1 MKRLNRSL
9 RELERERMAFIHD
22 EAYFS
27 EKSICE
33 RARIYGF
40 SDPLPVELFLWNCEI
55 AAQLQNES
63 EKFVLKG
70 GAAAQLHLPVEMQR
84 GSVDVD
90 VVCPFTK
97 QEIAEVLL
105 RIHERIPTVEFEK
118 YKPKR
123 SKKEISM
130 LTYLARMPAVLPSD
144 GGRPREIKIDFLLE
158 DLTLPT
164 QIVTN
169 VETFAVKVKRLRC
182 YSITSLIG
190 DKLLTLAE
198 NTIGIADSTDIPKQV
213 YDVSVLSEKHSPT
226 SEQFSEIVDVTKT
239 VAPLEAGYREL
250 KTTVAEAL
258 ADVKQSMDKYGV
270 LDTTGANSDV
280 KRNIA
285 NFQQFYV
292 SASQRR
298 PLYEWC
304 ARALRIRFLS
314 ELLKATI
321 EEEIAVEEACKE
333 YNLAIQTAQL
343 LTTFSG
349 EKVRALNK
357 QLMDAADKEI
367 PYFKSLKGKPLHRV
381 FWQIVSRKNLSII
394 YDFVKNQTV

>member
-1 MKRLNRSL
+1 MKRLSKSL
-9 RELERERMAFIHD
+9 RELERDQMAFIHD

-27 EKSICE
+27 EKSIRE
-33 RARIYGF
+33 RAKLYGF
-40 SDPLPVELFLWNCEI
+40 SDPLPVELFLWDCEI

-70 GAAAQLHLPVEMQR
+70 GAAAQLHLSVEMQR

-90 VVCPFTK
+90 IVCPLTK
-97 QEIAEVLL
+97 QEIAEVLA
-105 RIHERIPTVEFEK
+105 RIHERIPTMEFEE

-123 SKKEISM
+123 PKKEISM
-130 LTYLARMPAVLPSD
+130 VTYLARMPAVLPSD
-144 GGRPREIKIDFLLE
+144 GERPREIKIDFLLE

-198 NTIGIADSTDIPKQV
+198 NTIGVADSTDIPKQI
-213 YDVSVLSEKHSPT
+213 YDVSVLSEKHGPT
-226 SEQFSEIVDVTKT
+226 PEQFSEIIDVIKM
-239 VAPLEAGYREL
+239 VAPLEAEYREL
-250 KTTVAEAL
+250 KTTIAEAL
-258 ADVKQSMDKYGV
+258 ADVEQSVDKYGV
-270 LDTTGANSDV
+270 LDTAGANSEV

-285 NFQQFYV
+285 NFQNFYV

-314 ELLKATI
+314 ELLKATV
-321 EEEIAVEEACKE
+321 EEEIAAEEAGNE

-357 QLMDAADKEI
+357 QLMNAADKEI
-367 PYFKSLKGKPLHRV
+367 PYFKNLKGKPLHRV
-381 FWQIVSRKNLSII
+381 FWQVVSRNNLNPIH
-394 YDFVKNQTV
+394 DFVKTQVG